1 MTRRGLRAFLLA
13 LLLVLIAACGR
24 SDTSSSKASAAE
36 QELIVFAAASLEDT
50 FTTLATSF
58 RASHPGVEVKLSFAG
73 SQMLR
78 TQIEHGASFDVF
90 ASADAANALALVRT
104 NHLGPLS
111 TFAENELVIAVAP
124 SAAAVVR
131 NFADLPR
138 AERLVVG
145 TSELPVGRYTVEVLE
160 RASRELG
167 ADFRRQVEARVVS
180 RELNVRQVLSK
191 VVLGEAQAG
200 IVYRSDAL
208 AAKGRVEMV
217 TIPKPYN
224 VVARYPMAVGVRAPH
239 PVLARAWVDL
249 VRSPEGRAVL
259 SAAGFRV
266 PAKAE

>member
-1 MTRRGLRAFLLA
+1 MTRRGLVGSLLGLA
-13 LLLVLIAACGR
+13 LLPLLACGR
-24 SDTSSSKASAAE
+24 SGAGSSNVNASE
-36 QELIVFAAASLEDT
+36 REVIVFAAASLEDA
-50 FTTLATSF
+50 FSTLAASF

-73 SQMLR
+73 SQKLV

-90 ASADAANALALVRT
+90 ASADTASADALVKAK
-104 NHLGPLS
+104 HLGGVS
-111 TFAENELVIAVAP
+111 TFAENELVIVVAP

-131 NFADLPR
+131 DLADLPR

-145 TSELPVGRYTVEVLE
+145 TSELPIGRYTAEVLD
-160 RASRELG
+160 RASGELG
-167 ADFRRQVEARVVS
+167 ADFRSRVEARVAS

-208 AAKGRVEMV
+208 AAKGRVSV
-217 TIPKPYN
+217 VQIPKPYN
-224 VVARYPMAVGVRAPH
+224 VIARYPIGVAERAPH

-249 VRSPEGRAVL
+249 VRSSAGRAAL

-266 PAKAE
+266 REKAE